1 MLDEIIL
8 DIDDR
13 RYVGHVYADPGPPL
27 HSSDLSLHWR
37 FSSRG
42 RFIGEFPAL
51 PTDTP
56 EVVRCRLCG
65 MLERIEARARIAQL
79 PGVSY
84 EIRLTT
90 ADKRSKFPSEM

>member
-8 DIDDR
+8 DIEDR

-27 HSSDLSLHWR
+27 SSTWHSLHWH

-42 RFIGEFPAL
+42 QFVAEFPAL

-56 EVVRCRLCG
+56 DAVRCRLCAA
-65 MLERIEARARIAQL
+65 LERVAARLRSSRAPIPEA
-79 PGVSY
+79 V
-84 EIRLTT
+84 RLTP
-90 ADKRSKFPSEM
+90 ASRGPDSVRDV

>member
-8 DIDDR
+8 HIDDR
-13 RYVGHVYADPGPPL
+13 RYVGHVYADPGPPV
-27 HSSDLSLHWR
+27 HSSGLSLHWR

-42 RFIGEFPAL
+42 QFVGEFPAL

-65 MLERIEARARIAQL
+65 MLERIEARGRIAHL

-84 EIRLTT
+84 EIRLPT
-90 ADKRSKFPSEM
+90 ADKHSKIASEM

>member
-27 HSSDLSLHWR
+27 SSTWHSLHWR

-42 RFIGEFPAL
+42 QFVAEFPAL

-56 EVVRCRLCG
+56 DVVRCRLCA
-65 MLERIEARARIAQL
+65 MLERVAARLRSASL
-79 PGVSY
+79 PRVPDA
-84 EIRLTT
+84 IRLTPWEGRPDT
-90 ADKRSKFPSEM
+90 AQER